1 MSGRRTGFLSGLIL
15 ATSFEFSYLSTRAN
29 IDTTLTFFATACL
42 LCFFL
47 WYRRGQDKAKHMK
60 KAEAE
65 VKVEKKAKMRNL
77 LIYGFYVGI
86 AMATLAKGP
95 VIRSRTA

>member
-1 MSGRRTGFLSGLIL
+1 
-15 ATSFEFSYLSTRAN
+15 
-29 IDTTLTFFATACL
+29 
-42 LCFFL
+42 
-47 WYRRGQDKAKHMK
+47 MK

-77 LIYGFYVGI
+77 SIYGFYVGI

-95 VIRSRTA
+95 VVRSRTA